1 MNNCNNP
8 PAIPDIRI
16 AGYNY
21 PLPDERIAKF
31 PLAQRDGAKLLTCA
45 AGNIGHTV
53 FTELPALL
61 PPQSLLVFNETKVI
75 PARLLFRKDTGAT
88 IELFCLEPL
97 SPAGYEA
104 CFAAGTTCEWR
115 CLAGHSKRWKN
126 GRLSFPFGKHTLSA
140 ELLEKQAGN
149 VRVRFS
155 WDGGA
160 SFAQVLECCGITP
173 LPPYLKRDA
182 VPEDT
187 LRYQTIYARYNGSV
201 AAPTAGLHFTQP
213 VFGELA
219 QRGIATETL
228 TLHVGAGT
236 FRPVTSETIA
246 AHVMHSEP
254 FTVSRRALQ
263 NIMAHAGNIIAVGT
277 TSTRTLESL
286 YFLGLQCL
294 HRQPPQAVTQWEP
307 YTAACNAPPQEALQ
321 ALLQYMENNQLENLH
336 AATQL
341 LIAPPYPFRIVRGMI
356 TNFHQP
362 QSTLLLLVSAFIGD
376 DWRRVYRYALQN
388 DFRFLSYGDSSYLV
402 SN

>member
-1 MNNCNNP
+1 MNNCAKSRMEP
-8 PAIPDIRI
+8 PDIRI
-16 AGYNY
+16 ADYNY

-31 PLAQRDGAKLLTCA
+31 PLAQRDRAKLLTYS

-61 PPQSLLVFNETKVI
+61 PPDSLLVFNETKVI
-75 PARLLFRKDTGAT
+75 PARLLFRKDTGAVV
-88 IELFCLEPL
+88 ELFCLEPL

-104 CFAAGTTCEWR
+104 CFAATASCEWR
-115 CLAGHSKRWKN
+115 CIAGNSKRWKN
-126 GRLSFPFGKHTLSA
+126 GKLYLPFGRHALSA
-140 ELLEKQAGN
+140 TLLEKQGDS
-149 VRVRFS
+149 VRIRFE

-160 SFAQVLECCGITP
+160 PFAQVLEQCGATP

-187 LRYQTIYARYNGSV
+187 LRYQTIYARYKGSV
-201 AAPTAGLHFTQP
+201 AAPTAGLHFTQA
-213 VFGELA
+213 VLDELA

-236 FRPVTSETIA
+236 FRPVKSATVA

-254 FTVSRRALQ
+254 FTVSRNALH
-263 NIMAHAGNIIAVGT
+263 NILKYAGNIIAVGT

-286 YFLGLQCL
+286 YFLGQQCL
-294 HRQPPQAVTQWEP
+294 LGQPPQAVTQWEACTTP
-307 YTAACNAPPQEALQ
+307 CKAAPQEALQ
-321 ALLQYMENNQLENLH
+321 ALLQYMENNRLENIH

-341 LIAPPYPFRIVRGMI
+341 LIAPPYPFRTVRGMI

-376 DWRRVYRYALQN
+376 DWRNVYAYALQH
-388 DFRFLSYGDSSYLV
+388 DFRFLSYGDSSLLLV
-402 SN
+402 